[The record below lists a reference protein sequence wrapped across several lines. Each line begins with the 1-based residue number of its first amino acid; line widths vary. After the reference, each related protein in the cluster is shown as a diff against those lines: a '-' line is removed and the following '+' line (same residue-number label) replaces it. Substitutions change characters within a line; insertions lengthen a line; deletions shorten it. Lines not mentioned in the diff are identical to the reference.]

1 MMQETTYNL
10 ILKTYNGCLTLFR
23 ILKIMLSNMRA
34 GRIIARSLI
43 GFFIGLFISGGS
55 NAQGISVEENYARN
69 APGIAMVQAV
79 YSATVYANKVAVN
92 EPTFNRL
99 VDSVKRLD
107 HGGGLSG
114 EQKLDIVIRELYA
127 NPIRYFSPTTEYYTQ
142 QHRVLSNG
150 TGFFITGE
158 GHLITNCHVIERD
171 SAFIRRKFLLSTFQE
186 VTDANIN
193 ALESAWQMTLSEEQ
207 RNLLYDVYSFVYSR
221 MSPLVL
227 NNLRKELNVLYRIDN
242 GDEHMARIKKPAEV
256 LIKGKA
262 MPGKD
267 VAILKINDVRNLP
280 VLRISNSTQPRI
292 GSSVLVLGFPEPAGN
307 NVFLAL
313 DAATEPTLTS
323 GVVSAVKKSVGG
335 WPVIQMDALIAH
347 GSSGSPVCD
356 EKGDVIGLATFGSLE
371 QRTGTLASGF
381 NFAIPL
387 PVIQEFIDSV
397 KVKPRVSH
405 ASQVFNQG
413 LQFFYQSYYRKALS
427 KFKEVLNINGN
438 YPGVHLLITEC
449 EKRMA
454 AGGDRQSFIE
464 KNFFRIIAFA
474 LVIGGVYII
483 YRQRRQLRVSKEMP
497 S

>member
-171 SAFIRRKFLLSTFQE
+171 SALSAENFYCLLS
-186 VTDANIN
+186 
-193 ALESAWQMTLSEEQ
+193 
-207 RNLLYDVYSFVYSR
+207 
-221 MSPLVL
+221 
-227 NNLRKELNVLYRIDN
+227 RK
-242 GDEHMARIKKPAEV
+242 
-256 LIKGKA
+256 
-262 MPGKD
+262 
-267 VAILKINDVRNLP
+267 
-280 VLRISNSTQPRI
+280 
-292 GSSVLVLGFPEPAGN
+292 
-307 NVFLAL
+307 
-313 DAATEPTLTS
+313 
-323 GVVSAVKKSVGG
+323 
-335 WPVIQMDALIAH
+335 
-347 GSSGSPVCD
+347 
-356 EKGDVIGLATFGSLE
+356 
-371 QRTGTLASGF
+371 
-381 NFAIPL
+381 
-387 PVIQEFIDSV
+387 
-397 KVKPRVSH
+397 
-405 ASQVFNQG
+405 
-413 LQFFYQSYYRKALS
+413 
-427 KFKEVLNINGN
+427 
-438 YPGVHLLITEC
+438 
-449 EKRMA
+449 
-454 AGGDRQSFIE
+454 
-464 KNFFRIIAFA
+464 
-474 LVIGGVYII
+474 
-483 YRQRRQLRVSKEMP
+483 
-497 S
+497 